1 MTTSLAVVDA
11 AQVVRAGIREIASA
25 TDTIQ
30 LAGEWSNLQEFED
43 FLKKHSVDVLLLGD
57 TVIRKNLKHAVQ
69 RLFEQEPGLKV
80 IVLATRFS
88 SEVFDELSSA
98 GVLGFICKDEEF
110 AGLLVNAVEYATRSD
125 MYISPKAAQSVIVTD
140 KGNPEVVLNPRQ
152 MQVLNYM
159 AEYLT
164 AQEIANKMEV
174 SVSTIYNLQQR
185 MRMAL
190 GVKTSGQILHEAAKR
205 GLIGKREQK

>member
-1 MTTSLAVVDA
+1 MTTSLAVVDV

-43 FLKKHSVDVLLLGD
+43 FLRKHSVDVLLLGD
-57 TVIRKNLKHAVQ
+57 TVIRKSLKHAVQ

-88 SEVFDELSSA
+88 SEVFDDLSSA

-110 AGLLVNAVEYATRSD
+110 AGLLVNAVEYAIRSD

-164 AQEIANKMEV
+164 PQEIASKMGV
-174 SVSTIYNLQQR
+174 SVSSVYNLQQR
-185 MRMAL
+185 LRLAL
-190 GVKTSGQILHEAAKR
+190 GVKTSGQILTEAAKR